1 VTDVS
6 VCLSV
11 SLSVCLSV
19 SMFVVDF
26 FSNRYPAVFY
36 DSYETWHT
44 QFMCQYAKNCGTGFR
59 HFDLI
64 VHYTQVG
71 DKLSALTS
79 ESGRIL

>member
-26 FSNRYPAVFY
+26 FSNRYPAVFFLIL
-36 DSYETWHT
+36 T
-44 QFMCQYAKNCGTGFR
+44 KRGTR
-59 HFDLI
+59 NLCASMQKTVEQVFDTLI
-64 VHYTQVG
+64 
-71 DKLSALTS
+71 
-79 ESGRIL
+79 